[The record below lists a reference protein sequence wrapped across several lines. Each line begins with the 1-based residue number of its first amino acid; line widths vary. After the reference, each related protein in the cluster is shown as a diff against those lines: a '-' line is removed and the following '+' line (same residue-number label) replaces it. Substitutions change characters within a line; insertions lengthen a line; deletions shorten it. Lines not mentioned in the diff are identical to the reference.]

1 MFFKTFT
8 GSIIITVIALAV
20 GFLYGGAN
28 GLFLVAVL
36 GILEISLSF
45 DNAVVNA
52 RILERMSAF
61 WQRLFLTVGIVIA
74 VLGMRILFPLLIV
87 AVTAHLNPVQAVQLA
102 LERGA
107 IDDPGSY
114 AYILHDA
121 HPQIAAFGG
130 IFLFMIFLDF
140 MFEGRDLR
148 WIGFAEKALGWVGK
162 LNAASLV
169 FGLIA
174 LVIASLFAENQA
186 VVLLAGI
193 LGMVAYFLVTGLG
206 SLFEV
211 DDENDNDEI
220 DPEEVG
226 KRADAIAG
234 SAREVGSVRGVGS
247 VVGRAA
253 FLLFLYIEV
262 IDASFSFDGVIG
274 AFAITSDPILIALG
288 LGLIGAIFVRS
299 LTVYLVRQGT
309 LDEYVYLDHGA
320 HWAIGALAVILLVS
334 IGTEVSEVITG
345 SIGVLFI
352 VAAFLSS
359 VVRNRRKSASESA
372 KLSSVSA

>member
-8 GSIIITVIALAV
+8 GSIIITVLALAI

-102 LERGA
+102 LERGD
-107 IDDPGSY
+107 IDTPGSY
-114 AYILHDA
+114 AYVLHDA

-140 MFEGRDLR
+140 MFEKRDIR
-148 WIGFAEKALGWVGK
+148 WIGFAERALGWVGK

-169 FGLIA
+169 FGLVA

-211 DDENDNDEI
+211 DDDNDNDNI
-220 DPEEVG
+220 DAEEVG

-234 SAREVGSVRGVGS
+234 TPRGVGT

-320 HWAIGALAVILLVS
+320 HWAIGALAIILLVS

-345 SIGVLFI
+345 TLGVLFI
-352 VAAFLSS
+352 AAAFISS
-359 VVRNRRKSASESA
+359 VVRNRRKSAAESA